1 MIVAPVPPL
10 VYPPPIT
17 TVPLKVEVPSTIAD
31 PFAVRTQ
38 ASVIV
43 ALVSFVYPT
52 PILTVPVH
60 VEALLIVTVPV
71 KVEAPSTVV
80 APFTLST

>member
-1 MIVAPVPPL
+1 MIVAPIPPL

-17 TVPLKVEVPSTIAD
+17 TVPLKVEVPSTNAD

-43 ALVSFVYPT
+43 ALVSFVYPP
-52 PILTVPVH
+52 PI
-60 VEALLIVTVPV
+60 IV
-71 KVEAPSTVV
+71 SV
-80 APFTLST
+80 ARMMESGRE